1 MIGHVLHVGAHPD
14 DEDAG
19 LMALV
24 ARKYGARMVY
34 WSATRGEAGQN
45 RIGSHSG
52 DALGIYRTWE
62 SIAARAIDGGESWYG
77 PFYDF
82 GYGTSGPEAVAK
94 WGWEALVREIVRA
107 IRLVQPQVLVGR
119 YSGEASDG
127 HGQHQAIGAA
137 TVEAFDAAA
146 DPARFP
152 ELGLPVWQ
160 TSKLYQSTDGDWQA
174 GEQHTSG
181 RRRPEFERDGYLRID
196 TGEHDP
202 IAGMSYQQQA
212 VLALNCHQTQAIG
225 FVPEAGSYF
234 YYYRLKKSL
243 VPTPARERS
252 LYDGLDP
259 TLMGLA
265 SCPGGGAPSDC
276 PRIAPSERVATG
288 REMGASLSNDKCVR
302 DVRYNST
309 TQHPQY

>member
-1 MIGHVLHVGAHPD
+1 
-14 DEDAG
+14 
-19 LMALV
+19 
-24 ARKYGARMVY
+24 
-34 WSATRGEAGQN
+34 
-45 RIGSHSG
+45 
-52 DALGIYRTWE
+52 
-62 SIAARAIDGGESWYG
+62 
-77 PFYDF
+77 
-82 GYGTSGPEAVAK
+82 
-94 WGWEALVREIVRA
+94 
-107 IRLVQPQVLVGR
+107 
-119 YSGEASDG
+119 
-127 HGQHQAIGAA
+127 
-137 TVEAFDAAA
+137 VEAFDAAA

-152 ELGLPVWQ
+152 EGLPVWQ

-212 VLALNCHQTQAIG
+212 ALALNCHQTQAIG